1 MFSSLDTPKR
11 QKARIEL
18 IPMIDVMM
26 FLLVFFVLI
35 SINVIPGFGLGVNL
49 PSAAHASVQHAK
61 KIIIISIQH
70 DGQLAVGDEL
80 VSADN
85 LTRAIARQVKAN
97 ETPVLIINGDA
108 SVEYRHFVKALD
120 LLKGSGYTA
129 ISIATKKAAS

>member
-1 MFSSLDTPKR
+1 M
-11 QKARIEL
+11 
-18 IPMIDVMM
+18 
-26 FLLVFFVLI
+26 
-35 SINVIPGFGLGVNL
+35 
-49 PSAAHASVQHAK
+49 ASWRC
-61 KIIIISIQH
+61 
-70 DGQLAVGDEL
+70 DEL

-129 ISIATKKAAS
+129 ISIATKKAAT